1 MGSVHLVRHGQASFG
16 SENYDQ
22 LSQLGY
28 QQAIA
33 LGNAWEAGAWE
44 PTLAI
49 AGSLERHAQ
58 TAIAALDII
67 EGDGYDVDAGWNE
80 YDHIGI
86 STAIDPDALTRDH
99 KAFQVTLNKA
109 LGRWRRGEGEFAK
122 TYEQF
127 TNRVMSAFAAAVERA
142 GQGQRVVVFTSGGP
156 ISLVLS
162 QLLARDDSLFQ
173 TLNDVTINASV
184 TTIINGQ
191 TGPRLLTFNEHTHLP
206 PDMITFR

>member
-67 EGDGYDVDAGWNE
+67 EGDGYDVDAGWNAE
-80 YDHIGI
+80 
-86 STAIDPDALTRDH
+86 
-99 KAFQVTLNKA
+99 
-109 LGRWRRGEGEFAK
+109 

-162 QLLARDDSLFQ
+162 QLLAGDDSLFQ

-184 TTIINGQ
+184 TTIINGR

>member
-28 QQAIA
+28 QQAVA

-44 PTLAI
+44 PTFAI

-67 EGDGYDVDAGWNE
+67 EGDGYDVDAGWDE
-80 YDHIGI
+80 YDHIAI
-86 STAIDPDALTRDH
+86 ATALDPDALTRDSR
-99 KAFQVTLNKA
+99 AFQATLNQA
-109 LGRWRRGEGEFAK
+109 LSRWRLGEGDFAE
-122 TYEQF
+122 TYEHF
-127 TNRVMSAFAAAVERA
+127 TNRVMSAFAAVLERA

-162 QLLARDDSLFQ
+162 KLLAGDDSLFQ

-191 TGPRLLTFNEHTHLP
+191 TGPRMLTFNEHTHLP
-206 PDMITFR
+206 ADMITFR